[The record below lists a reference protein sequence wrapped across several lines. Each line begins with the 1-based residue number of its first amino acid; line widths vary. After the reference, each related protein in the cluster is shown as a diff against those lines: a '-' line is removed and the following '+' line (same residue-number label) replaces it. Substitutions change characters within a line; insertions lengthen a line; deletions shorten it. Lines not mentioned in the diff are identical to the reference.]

1 MLVLAIVPLAMA
13 AQVKIAT
20 VDVQAIFNAMP
31 ETKTTAET
39 LENASK
45 QYKAEYEMMQAEFNS
60 KYEAYQ
66 AMTASKDV
74 PQTIRDRRIRE
85 IQDGDRE
92 IEAFLEKSKSLLNE
106 QKHALEAPIYD
117 KIQQA
122 IKQVG
127 DAGGYTYIID
137 VSKTPVVYSGPTA
150 IDLIRGEGQGAR
162 GEGISQGG
170 SIYTLQGQRVASPT
184 HRLPAG
190 IYVQDGRKIAVR

>member
-1 MLVLAIVPLAMA
+1 MKIKRLLTLVLAIMPLAMM
-13 AQVKIAT
+13 AQMKIAT

-31 ETKTTAET
+31 ETKAASEV

-45 QYKAEYEMMQAEFNS
+45 HFKAEYEMMQAEFNR

-66 AMTASKDV
+66 AMSVDKDV

-92 IEAFLEKSKSLLNE
+92 IEVFLENSKNTLNQ
-106 QKHALEAPIYD
+106 QKQALEAPIYD

-137 VSKTPVVYSGPTA
+137 VSKTPIVYSGA
-150 IDLIRGEGQGAR
+150 NAVDLT
-162 GEGISQGG
+162 S
-170 SIYTLQGQRVASPT
+170 
-184 HRLPAG
+184 
-190 IYVQDGRKIAVR
+190 AVKNALGVD

>member
-1 MLVLAIVPLAMA
+1 
-13 AQVKIAT
+13 
-20 VDVQAIFNAMP
+20 
-31 ETKTTAET
+31 
-39 LENASK
+39 
-45 QYKAEYEMMQAEFNS
+45 MMQAEFNS

-150 IDLIRGEGQGAR
+150 IDLTTTVKKTL
-162 GEGISQGG
+162 GIE
-170 SIYTLQGQRVASPT
+170 
-184 HRLPAG
+184 
-190 IYVQDGRKIAVR
+190 